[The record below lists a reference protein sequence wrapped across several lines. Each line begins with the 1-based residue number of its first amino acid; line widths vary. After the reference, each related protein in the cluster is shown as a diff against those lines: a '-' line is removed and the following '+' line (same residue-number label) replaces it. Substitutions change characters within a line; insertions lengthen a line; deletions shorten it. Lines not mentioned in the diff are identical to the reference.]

1 MKSSELEMLG
11 IICEIEQAER
21 KAGVTHFLFPQE
33 GGYQEIYKTYVSVR
47 FLLHRLEFG
56 MPSEDYRELI
66 HAVESG
72 NISVEALIIM
82 ILHGVLNKRYVVET
96 LESWKLPDVKSAE
109 RLRIFHEKVLER
121 NLDVMISYSKRAKME
136 LEKHSKEEQ

>member
-1 MKSSELEMLG
+1 
-11 IICEIEQAER
+11 
-21 KAGVTHFLFPQE
+21 
-33 GGYQEIYKTYVSVR
+33 
-47 FLLHRLEFG
+47 
-56 MPSEDYRELI
+56 MPSENYQELI

-109 RLRIFHEKVLER
+109 QLKIFYEKVLKR
-121 NLDVMISYSKRAKME
+121 NCDVMVSYSKRAKME
-136 LEKHSKEEQ
+136 LEKDSKEEQ